1 MGFNEI
7 LSEMLEDSEK
17 VFVVI
22 SMVKVC
28 FCINSISLL

>member
-17 VFVVI
+17 VMRI
-22 SMVKVC
+22 C
-28 FCINSISLL
+28 GDINGKGMFLH